1 MNRPDELWKIDAFVD
16 GELDLAGRLD
26 LERQMGEDA
35 ALRERVETVRALRDA
50 VRERA
55 ARHAAPAALRARIAA
70 LGAPAQRQEAHRRE
84 AQRQETQRPER
95 REPRPIAA
103 WAGALQRWLAWP
115 PLATIGFAALIAVV
129 SNLVWLQ
136 SSSQQQLMEEA
147 VGSHVRST
155 VGTHLVD
162 VAASDHH
169 TVKPFL
175 SARLGFSPPVDSLQ
189 VPGSVLVG
197 GRVDYLAGQPVA
209 ALVYRQGDHIVNSF
223 VWPGGGTESRP
234 VFSSKRGFLTAHWRE
249 HGMNHCVVS
258 DVNPEEFRRIV
269 AAVQQID
276 AAPR

>member
-26 LERQMGEDA
+26 LERQMAEDA
-35 ALRERVETVRALRDA
+35 ALRERVETVQALRDA

-70 LGAPAQRQEAHRRE
+70 IGAPAQPQESPPRH
-84 AQRQETQRPER
+84 AQRPVR
-95 REPRPIAA
+95 RGPGRIAA
-103 WAGALQRWLAWP
+103 WAGALPRWLAWP
-115 PLATIGFAALIAVV
+115 PLATIGFAAVIAVV

-223 VWPGGGTESRP
+223 VWPGSGTESRP
-234 VFSSKRGFLTAHWRE
+234 VFSSSRGFLTAHWRE